1 MRPNKHHFA
10 AAAAEVEK
18 KKIDAGLWA
27 KATAESHGDKTVT
40 HARYL
45 QLRAEELSR
54 KDLNEGAKKILH
66 ESKNQFDKLLS
77 YLGDIFLVTTVFILL
92 IIGVFVVIATL
103 NNFNIESKNVA
114 YLLGLSVS
122 LSPVA
127 AVFYRLYFE
136 RKQ

>member
-1 MRPNKHHFA
+1 MRSNKHHFA

-54 KDLNEGAKKILH
+54 KDLNEGAMKILH

-77 YLGDIFLVTTVFILL
+77 YLGDIFLVTTVFFLL
-92 IIGVFVVIATL
+92 IMGVLVGIASQTNTEIKL
-103 NNFNIESKNVA
+103 FLDS
-114 YLLGLSVS
+114 YGWLMFC
-122 LSPVA
+122 SPVA
-127 AVFYRLYFE
+127 AVIHRVFIE
-136 RKQ
+136 RKH